1 MPHGGECAFNGV
13 GGPQVLP
20 MLSREVVKR
29 QQRLAV
35 LRQATHRLVVLDGV
49 GLDKGVESGVGVVLR
64 LGHPDV
70 LQSPLGLRLQALF
83 ELPVP
88 LRAFF
93 ARSPMP
99 TRRTSR
105 AKASGTESLQT
116 LRWREMDSNFQFRVR
131 CKRGLR
137 RKS

>member
-1 MPHGGECAFNGV
+1 MPHRGECAFNGV

-70 LQSPLGLRLQALF
+70 LQSALGFWQVTD
-83 ELPVP
+83 EVWTK
-88 LRAFF
+88 
-93 ARSPMP
+93 
-99 TRRTSR
+99 TR
-105 AKASGTESLQT
+105 GQ
-116 LRWREMDSNFQFRVR
+116 RVWQ
-131 CKRGLR
+131 GATNN
-137 RKS
+137 